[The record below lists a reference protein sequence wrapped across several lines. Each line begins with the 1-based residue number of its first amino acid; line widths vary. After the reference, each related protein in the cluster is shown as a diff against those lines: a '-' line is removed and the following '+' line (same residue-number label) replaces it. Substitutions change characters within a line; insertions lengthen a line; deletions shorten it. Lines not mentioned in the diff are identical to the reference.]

1 MRFGLLSDIGEIT
14 PNIFA
19 KLDRLSRAKIF
30 IALYNSGVESELK
43 IPLSYAKF
51 LNFKEIFEARIN
63 FLLREKCLNLKPKK
77 MVKRRNLAQISLRTK
92 FLHASFYLLF
102 KSFKLSDPIAS
113 ARMRSKKHAKLAS

>member
-51 LNFKEIFEARIN
+51 LNFKEIFEADRR
-63 FLLREKCLNLKPKK
+63 REFYRSFRNSPK
-77 MVKRRNLAQISLRTK
+77 SGGG
-92 FLHASFYLLF
+92 
-102 KSFKLSDPIAS
+102 
-113 ARMRSKKHAKLAS
+113 RSPDFGCKYG